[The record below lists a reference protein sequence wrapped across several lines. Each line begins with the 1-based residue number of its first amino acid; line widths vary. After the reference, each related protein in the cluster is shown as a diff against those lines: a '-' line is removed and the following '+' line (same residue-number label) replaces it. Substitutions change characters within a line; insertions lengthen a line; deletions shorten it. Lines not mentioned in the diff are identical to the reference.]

1 MNFIHLSKRFYC
13 NKSKIIN
20 KNVFEILKDTTD
32 KLKKSNN
39 ELISNCSELES
50 KLLVSRVLKID
61 DDNNNQYQLFNK
73 KVQSRIITNEEYDQL
88 QSFINR
94 RLKNEPISYIIGYR
108 YFWKNKFF
116 CNHSTLIPRPDSE
129 TIIEKIIE
137 ESKEKGLN
145 FKKILD
151 LGTGTGCLLLSTLNE
166 FKDSIGVGIDK
177 SKEALII
184 ANKNAIELSLDKRVF
199 LFSLD
204 WNDYDKNQ
212 ISKLLLSK
220 NNNNNNKDEK
230 FDLVISNPPYIS
242 NEEFKYLNPTVTDWE
257 PKTALIADENGL
269 KDYKSI
275 ASFLNENRDSLLSEN
290 SLIVFEIGKGQE
302 KDIQSIMEN
311 QYSFKYIGC
320 KKDLN
325 SIIRC
330 LVFMKK

>member
-13 NKSKIIN
+13 NKIIN
-20 KNVFEILKDTTD
+20 KNVLEILKDTKD
-32 KLKKSNN
+32 KLLKSKN
-39 ELISNCSELES
+39 ELISNYSELES
-50 KLLVSRVLKID
+50 KLLVSHVLKIND
-61 DDNNNQYQLFNK
+61 HNDQYQLFNK
-73 KVQSRIITNEEYDQL
+73 KVQSRIISNEEYNQL
-88 QSFINR
+88 QSFIER
-94 RLKNEPISYIIGYR
+94 RLNNEPINYIIGYR

-137 ESKEKGLN
+137 ESKEKEIKI
-145 FKKILD
+145 KKILD

-177 SKEALII
+177 SNEALII
-184 ANKNAIELSLDKRVF
+184 ANKNAIELSLDKRV
-199 LFSLD
+199 SLLNFD
-204 WNDYDKNQ
+204 WNNYDKNQ
-212 ISKLLLSK
+212 ISKLLSSSPSPSSSNI
-220 NNNNNNKDEK
+220 NNEK

-242 NEEFKYLNPTVTDWE
+242 NEEFKYLNPIVTEWE

-275 ASFLNENRDSLLSEN
+275 ASFLNENKDSLLSDN
-290 SLIVFEIGKGQE
+290 CLIVFEIGKGQE

-311 QYSFKYIGC
+311 KYSFKYIGY